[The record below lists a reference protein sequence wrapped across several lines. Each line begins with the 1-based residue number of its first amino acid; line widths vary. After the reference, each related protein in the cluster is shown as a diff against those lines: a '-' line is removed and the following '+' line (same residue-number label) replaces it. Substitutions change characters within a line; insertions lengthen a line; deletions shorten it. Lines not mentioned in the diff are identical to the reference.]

1 MSGRSPVIFL
11 VAATAL
17 LRPSAASAQ
26 SAATSRSTVESA
38 ATHDSADVTPAKTRV
53 TGADSSEGAATSGT
67 SARAI
72 DLTAGHV
79 EIEGPFNRLS
89 LSRGVKLTVHRY
101 RVTADHLTLDRTPR
115 GLQVDGSGS
124 VAFCPCT
131 TPPLT
136 VGFSS
141 ALVAPPTD
149 LILRNAT
156 FRAYGVPVFWLPV
169 FWVRSPNRFGLLSPR
184 LSYRGHDGLFV
195 GSGFHLP
202 LSKNVEPSPEFVD
215 VYFGNYMLSGMDV
228 GAQLVTVNT
237 VTNVRWDYLDKS
249 LVELDFRGHRALGN
263 FSSAAWRVDTIRGP
277 RARTGYVSFD
287 AANRAYDHNRVE
299 AVVSDGE
306 TLVSIGLHESAL
318 RGTGLRRLGMWGPS
332 ARIGVGTALGDVGH
346 VDSALTS
353 LGIIASDSDPSAVT
367 LHTSTLRFDM
377 RPGPFAVKSAMHERW
392 LLATGPNQELS
403 GGTIGTEAQ
412 LSLPLV
418 REWGDSPSPWTHWL
432 EPHLLATAA
441 ARHSGES
448 ATASVEGITTAQ
460 FGVSTWFGRPRSTS
474 ALHVLLRGGVVRTG
488 SDVREVTAARLSSG
502 GEWLGLGG
510 SAASESPWNDRDR
523 AWLSVLRGRLGRIDR
538 IALSTR
544 LEGRSLREPLAA
556 RWLLDE
562 GFSPWL
568 SRWYSVPGWT
578 LGNEV
583 DVGLFDQLAATAG
596 ATIDLQSESVIAQR
610 IGAAYRHPCGCL
622 AASTIAGWRVGRPG
636 WDVTLLLDLMP

>member
-1 MSGRSPVIFL
+1 LSVT
-11 VAATAL
+11 AAAL
-17 LRPSAASAQ
+17 LRVGVAYAQ
-26 SAATSRSTVESA
+26 NGTTSRGTLDTSA
-38 ATHDSADVTPAKTRV
+38 TRE
-53 TGADSSEGAATSGT
+53 SSEDAAVNTKGTSEASEAGGNSGT

-115 GLQVDGSGS
+115 GLRVDGSGS
-124 VAFCPCT
+124 VAFCPCK

-184 LSYRGHDGLFV
+184 LSYRGHDGLFI

-249 LVELDFRGHRALGN
+249 LVELDFRGHRALGS
-263 FSSAAWRVDTIRGP
+263 FSSAAWRVDTSRGP
-277 RARTGYVSFD
+277 RARTGYVTFD
-287 AANRAYDHNRVE
+287 AASRAYDHNRVE

-306 TLVSIGLHESAL
+306 TLVSVGFYESAL
-318 RGTGLRRLGMWGPS
+318 RGTALSRLGTFGPS
-332 ARIGVGTALGDVGH
+332 ARFGVGTALGEVGH
-346 VDSALTS
+346 VDSSLTS
-353 LGIIASDSDPSAVT
+353 MGVVTSERDASSLT
-367 LHTSTLRFDM
+367 LHTSTLRFDL
-377 RPGPFAVKSAMHERW
+377 RPGPFAVKTAVHERW
-392 LLATGPNQELS
+392 LLATGQNRDLS
-403 GGTIGTEAQ
+403 GGTVGTEAQ
-412 LSLPLV
+412 VGLPLV
-418 REWGDSPSPWTHWL
+418 REWGNSPSPWTHWL
-432 EPHLLATAA
+432 EPHLVATAA
-441 ARHSGES
+441 ARHFDEP
-448 ATASVEGITTAQ
+448 ATANVVGITTAQ
-460 FGVSTWFGRPRSTS
+460 AGLATWFGRPRSTN
-474 ALHVLLRGGVVRTG
+474 AVHLLLRGGLVQNG
-488 SDVREVTAARLSSG
+488 SDVHAASAGRLSSG

-510 SAASESPWNDRDR
+510 SLAAESPWKSGER
-523 AWLSVLRGRLGRIDR
+523 AWMSVLRSRVGRIDR
-538 IALSTR
+538 VALSTR
-544 LEGRSLREPLAA
+544 LEGRSVREPVAA

-596 ATIDLQSESVIAQR
+596 ATVDLRTEQVIAQR